1 MQDRPSPPIT
11 VTVPGRGAAPEE
23 LLAVGAPEL
32 PRRAPLPLRLRA
44 LTTAALLVLGAGVAA
59 AVDLGDAPPPPR
71 PVPLVGFPGV
81 TARAQVEEQGPLV
94 TRIALEVVVAGGSTG
109 QGDTGGPA
117 EAEQLRLVDVTARGF
132 QVRLVGRSAPLVL
145 GPIGR
150 FGSGLQYVVPLGA
163 EVVVVDCSVEVGA
176 QRRLTM
182 LVRRGDGP
190 ARPVR
195 VDVGTAF
202 VRALDD
208 LVRRTCRRP
217 RG

>member
-1 MQDRPSPPIT
+1 
-11 VTVPGRGAAPEE
+11 VPQS
-23 LLAVGAPEL
+23 
-32 PRRAPLPLRLRA
+32 
-44 LTTAALLVLGAGVAA
+44 
-59 AVDLGDAPPPPR
+59 
-71 PVPLVGFPGV
+71 GFPGV
-81 TARAQVEEQGPLV
+81 TARAQVDEEADLV
-94 TRIALEVVVAGGSTG
+94 TRIQLEVLVAGGATG

-117 EAEQLRLVDVTARGF
+117 EPEQLRLVDVMARGF
-132 QVRLVGRSAPLVL
+132 QVRLLGGPVPRVL
-145 GPIGR
+145 GDVGR

-176 QRRLTM
+176 PRRLT
-182 LVRRGDGP
+182 LAVRRGDGP
-190 ARPVR
+190 TRPVQ

>member
-1 MQDRPSPPIT
+1 MTI
-11 VTVPGRGAAPEE
+11 PGRGAAPRE
-23 LLAVGAPEL
+23 LLALGHP
-32 PRRAPLPLRLRA
+32 PPRAPLPNRLRA
-44 LTTAALLVLGAGVAA
+44 LAAAALLVLGSGVAV
-59 AVDLGDAPPPPR
+59 AVDQEDVPPPPR
-71 PVPLVGFPGV
+71 PVLVSGFPGV
-81 TARAQVEEQGPLV
+81 TARGQVLEQRELV
-94 TRIALEVVVAGGSTG
+94 TRIRIEVVVAGGATG

-117 EAEQLRLVDVTARGF
+117 VAEQLRLVDVTARGF
-132 QVRLVGRSAPLVL
+132 QVRLRGRSAPAVL
-145 GPIGR
+145 GDIGR

-176 QRRLTM
+176 QRRITLA
-182 LVRRGDGP
+182 LQRGDGP
-190 ARPVR
+190 TLPVR